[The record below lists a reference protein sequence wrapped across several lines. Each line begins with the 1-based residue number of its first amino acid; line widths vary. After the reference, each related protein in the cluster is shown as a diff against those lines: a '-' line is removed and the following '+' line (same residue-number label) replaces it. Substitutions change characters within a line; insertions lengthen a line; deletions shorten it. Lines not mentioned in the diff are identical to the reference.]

1 MNKQL
6 AQLIVNLIPATCPF
20 NKSFKFAGFSVTIP
34 SLCKLN
40 PFYYQLVELRVRA
53 LDELTNDNYD
63 AIGDTVD
70 GVSASEDKVFINL
83 TNSTLSYS
91 YEFYSLSKGMLSRP
105 LTDILGKR
113 IIGIISDD
121 KEIVVKFTDYYS
133 LLIKLV

>member
-1 MNKQL
+1 MQ
-6 AQLIVNLIPATCPF
+6 
-20 NKSFKFAGFSVTIP
+20 
-34 SLCKLN
+34 
-40 PFYYQLVELRVRA
+40 
-53 LDELTNDNYD
+53 LTNDNYD

-105 LTDILGKR
+105 LTDILGKV
-113 IIGIISDD
+113 ILSIVNEDDVTIVTFSDN
-121 KEIVVKFTDYYS
+121 YS